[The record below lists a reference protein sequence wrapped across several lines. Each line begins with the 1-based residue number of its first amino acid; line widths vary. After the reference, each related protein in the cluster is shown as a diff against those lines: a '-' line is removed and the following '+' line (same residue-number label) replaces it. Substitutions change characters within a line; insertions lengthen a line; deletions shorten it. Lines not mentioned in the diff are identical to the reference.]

1 MVRSKMIFGFL
12 LLFLGIM
19 MTVFGVSGNDFQISA
34 DSVLK
39 TNVNVISR
47 YVIGSGI
54 LFILIS
60 AFLFN
65 SVRCDFEKKR
75 Y

>member
-65 SVRCDFEKKR
+65 SARCDFEKKR